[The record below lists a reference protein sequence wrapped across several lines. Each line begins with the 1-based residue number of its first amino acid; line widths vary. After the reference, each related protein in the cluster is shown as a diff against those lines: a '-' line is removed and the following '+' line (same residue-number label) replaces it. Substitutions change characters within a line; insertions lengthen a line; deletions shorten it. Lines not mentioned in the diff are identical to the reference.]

1 MSMQAQ
7 VFISGKII
15 VLDDLCVHASLAC
28 VCFCAHQRELKVG
41 VGLGLKNCGL
51 YRARVELG
59 LEFWALRGSEVYAD
73 GNFSYNKEDITA
85 LISATVAPQHCSFQ
99 YKIDTCFGCWSD

>member
-7 VFISGKII
+7 EFISGQII

-51 YRARVELG
+51 YRARGELG
-59 LEFWALRGSEVYAD
+59 LEFWALKS
-73 GNFSYNKEDITA
+73 TQ
-85 LISATVAPQHCSFQ
+85 T
-99 YKIDTCFGCWSD
+99 